1 MTDQDKARG
10 ALSEWY
16 ASKNIHAFVEPA
28 GRRGTNIFLFHVT
41 TPKDRDGITQP
52 VKISSKG
59 NPIVGTPAR
68 RLVVSGALSPTRRR
82 PVGDPIIRKTHLAP
96 RDLVSTG
103 WTGTDE
109 ELADRGE
116 GDGGR

>member
-1 MTDQDKARG
+1 MTDQEKARQ
-10 ALSEWY
+10 ALTEWY
-16 ASKNIHAFVEPA
+16 AGKKIFAFVEPA

-41 TPKDRDGITQP
+41 TPKDRNGITQP

-68 RLVVSGALSPTRRR
+68 RLVISGTLPPMRRR
-82 PVGDPIIRKTHLAP
+82 PTHDPIIRKTHLAP

-116 GDGGR
+116 GDG